1 MYILS
6 GKSHVFDSLL
16 SAVIS
21 QTNVE
26 TKGKERSRVEKHLII
41 LITWCLFVI
50 NLLSTIQIIKYIIL
64 SVYCTTAHRRVS

>member
-16 SAVIS
+16 SVVIS

-26 TKGKERSRVEKHLII
+26 TKGKEHSRVEKHLLI
-41 LITWCLFVI
+41 LIT
-50 NLLSTIQIIKYIIL
+50 
-64 SVYCTTAHRRVS
+64 